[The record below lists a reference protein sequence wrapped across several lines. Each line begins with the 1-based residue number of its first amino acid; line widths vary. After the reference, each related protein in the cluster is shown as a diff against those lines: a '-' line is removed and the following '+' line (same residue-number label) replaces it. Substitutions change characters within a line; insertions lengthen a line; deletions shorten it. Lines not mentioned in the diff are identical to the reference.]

1 MQPFVANLKNEL
13 FKLSRRKKDIVFL
26 ILGALVCVGSALRV
40 LAADLILDEALPRE
54 LLVGG
59 LTGENLLFL
68 LLLFLPL
75 MALMGCCDLF
85 AGEQADHTL
94 RFSLMRPVGKGKLF
108 FSKAAAVFLLC
119 LFDLVVLLAVSAAA
133 QLIMGGGSKGI
144 ARSVASGLLDL
155 VPLAVLIL
163 FFCLV
168 NQLVKGSGLAVL
180 VCLAVYVA
188 LVVVGTYV
196 PAAGGLLFTGYLRWH
211 NLWGGVTRPFKAMLT
226 RIGILA
232 GYGLVFGSC
241 GYLLGSGGGS
251 SLTVLCGCDVCRKNH
266 KAHSCQN
273 HEKLFHNRF

>member
-13 FKLSRRKKDIVFL
+13 FKLSRRKKYIVFL

-133 QLIMGGGSKGI
+133 QLIMGGGSKGV

-211 NLWGGVTRPFKAMLT
+211 NLWVGVTLPFKAMLT

-232 GYGLVFGSC
+232 GYGLVFGSS
-241 GYLLGSGGGS
+241 GYLLF
-251 SLTVLCGCDVCRKNH
+251 DRKE
-266 KAHSCQN
+266 A
-273 HEKLFHNRF
+273 

>member
-13 FKLSRRKKDIVFL
+13 FKLSRRKKYIVFL

-40 LAADLILDEALPRE
+40 LAADLILDESLPRE

-75 MALMGCCDLF
+75 IALMGCCDLF

-119 LFDLVVLLAVSAAA
+119 LFDLVALLAVSAAA
-133 QLIMGGGSKGI
+133 QLIMGGGSKGV

-180 VCLAVYVA
+180 VCLAAYVA

-211 NLWGGVTRPFKAMLT
+211 NLWVGVTLPFKAMLT

-241 GYLLGSGGGS
+241 GYLLF
-251 SLTVLCGCDVCRKNH
+251 DRKE
-266 KAHSCQN
+266 A
-273 HEKLFHNRF
+273 

>member
-13 FKLSRRKKDIVFL
+13 FKLSRRKKYIVFL

-119 LFDLVVLLAVSAAA
+119 LFDLVALLAVSAAA
-133 QLIMGGGSKGI
+133 QLIMGGGSKGV

-211 NLWGGVTRPFKAMLT
+211 NLWVGVALPFKAMLT

-241 GYLLGSGGGS
+241 GYLLF
-251 SLTVLCGCDVCRKNH
+251 DRKE
-266 KAHSCQN
+266 A
-273 HEKLFHNRF
+273 

>member
-13 FKLSRRKKDIVFL
+13 FKLSRRKKYIVFL

-40 LAADLILDEALPRE
+40 LAADLILDESLPRE

-133 QLIMGGGSKGI
+133 QLIMGGGSKGV

-163 FFCLV
+163 FFCLI

-211 NLWGGVTRPFKAMLT
+211 NLWVGVTLPFKAMLT

-241 GYLLGSGGGS
+241 GYLLF
-251 SLTVLCGCDVCRKNH
+251 DRKE
-266 KAHSCQN
+266 A
-273 HEKLFHNRF
+273 